1 MGDLRAS
8 NRYVQRSRAVT
19 RRSPANRRGQALR
32 ASRPVERVINAI
44 MVTALAVLAV
54 TMLRHI
60 PPTGF
65 ATSEAPADE
74 FLAGS
79 DEPVPAVG
87 R

>member
-1 MGDLRAS
+1 
-8 NRYVQRSRAVT
+8 
-19 RRSPANRRGQALR
+19 
-32 ASRPVERVINAI
+32 